1 MVRNTPLPWGSKKS
15 EPSNRLPRSKSGHGP
30 SVQRRSS
37 PCGALESSIWL
48 ASPQKEKRELGTNVD
63 QSIERRNSRRFQI
76 ALPLLLRWTNGVDH
90 YDAGHCVNIGQGGM
104 FVLAAKT
111 PPVGSEVEVEFVLP
125 AFGSV
130 PRPTRLHCVGR
141 VSRVET
147 CYQLSGFAVA
157 GQFVGELQAKPD
169 ASVSVNESPDVAV

>member
-1 MVRNTPLPWGSKKS
+1 
-15 EPSNRLPRSKSGHGP
+15 
-30 SVQRRSS
+30 
-37 PCGALESSIWL
+37 
-48 ASPQKEKRELGTNVD
+48 VD
-63 QSIERRNSRRFQI
+63 HSIERRNSRRFQI
-76 ALPLLLRWTNGVDH
+76 ALPLLLRWTNSVDH

-169 ASVSVNESPDVAV
+169 ACVSVSESPDIGV